1 MKIFRSLGLL
11 TVFFCCL
18 SSVLAQKIIKAK
30 KVKLYNGLV
39 CYEKSKDPFTGIVT
53 GDYLNVYGIFK
64 APVNESRIGTENSQ
78 YVVKVF
84 DQAIILWFK
93 YLDDKIFK
101 YSELSFKYG
110 KLDGLTAFWSNKKS
124 NLISE
129 INFKNFVI

>member
-53 GDYLNVYGIFK
+53 GDYLNVNGIF
-64 APVNESRIGTENSQ
+64 NLEYDGGTENSE
-78 YVVKVF
+78 YVVKGF
-84 DQAIILWFK
+84 YQAIMLCFK
-93 YLDDKIFK
+93 YLDDKTFK
-101 YSELSFKYG
+101 YSELSFKSG
-110 KLDGLTAFWSNKKS
+110 KLDGLTAFWNNKKS
-124 NLISE
+124 IQLNIKDLIL
-129 INFKNFVI
+129 